1 MLLLW
6 HWQSAAE
13 IVQNEGSSRYKTDKQ
28 QHWIHLQSSEKPSD
42 GATASKKPKSASNST
57 KVDPSRKK
65 DKKPDVQNDPTKSEA
80 YKSLFDTHKSAQ
92 HKGDH
97 KGKGGFWTT
106 FDPRYN

>member
-1 MLLLW
+1 M
-6 HWQSAAE
+6 
-13 IVQNEGSSRYKTDKQ
+13 
-28 QHWIHLQSSEKPSD
+28 
-42 GATASKKPKSASNST
+42 
-57 KVDPSRKK
+57 DPSRKK